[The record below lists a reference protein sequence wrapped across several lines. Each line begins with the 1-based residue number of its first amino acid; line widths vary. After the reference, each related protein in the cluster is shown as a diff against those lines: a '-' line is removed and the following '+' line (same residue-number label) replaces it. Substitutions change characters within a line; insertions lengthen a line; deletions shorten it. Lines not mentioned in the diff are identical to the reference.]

1 MPIDG
6 QTEFDSFTEAFE
18 EVAVIITRRG
28 AQGTTWPLTEFFH
41 DKTQE
46 SIDVIF
52 DWLDPLV
59 RNALRRKTASS
70 GSDATDGVFLDFLAS
85 STDDVEHIRYEL
97 VTYLIA
103 SRDTTSSLIT
113 FTLYLLSM
121 NEDIL
126 GRLRAE
132 IDDHIGSSELPT
144 YASIKALKYLRAVLN
159 ETLRLFPSAPL
170 ITRMSKGIP
179 LVIPT
184 ASDKALYLPPST
196 QVMTL
201 SLLLQRR
208 HDLWGANADE
218 FKPDRWLDDEN
229 TNILNSNMFIYCP
242 FSHGPRACIGQDFA
256 INEASYFLVRA
267 LQRFKTFHLSP
278 QSQPVGS
285 LPPDEWKHGHG
296 RQPKEKIRPGMSFTM
311 EGCGCFLK

>member
-1 MPIDG
+1 
-6 QTEFDSFTEAFE
+6 
-18 EVAVIITRRG
+18 
-28 AQGTTWPLTEFFH
+28 
-41 DKTQE
+41 
-46 SIDVIF
+46 
-52 DWLDPLV
+52 
-59 RNALRRKTASS
+59 
-70 GSDATDGVFLDFLAS
+70 
-85 STDDVEHIRYEL
+85 
-97 VTYLIA
+97 
-103 SRDTTSSLIT
+103 
-113 FTLYLLSM
+113 M

-144 YASIKALKYLRAVLN
+144 YASIKALKYRAFVSKAIQFLELILRCTVRAVLN

-218 FKPDRWLDDEN
+218 FIPDRWLDDEN

-242 FSHGPRACIGQDFA
+242 FSHGPRA
-256 INEASYFLVRA
+256 VR
-267 LQRFKTFHLSP
+267 FSIKT
-278 QSQPVGS
+278 
-285 LPPDEWKHGHG
+285 
-296 RQPKEKIRPGMSFTM
+296 
-311 EGCGCFLK
+311 